1 MIIAQGSIGIDEN
14 AKLAEEAK
22 DKAEFN
28 GNALTIFKND
38 MSAYAQ
44 QLRADLNNAIKQN
57 DATRDQIENAQNNIS
72 DEIARAKADG
82 QSLAQSY
89 TDQVGNTIT
98 TNIEKEITSQQSFLQ
113 GKMTTSESSPFDADV
128 DPSVKHQNGDVWIQI
143 SQTNRDNKI
152 DYDVKGNVIK
162 SAVAM
167 FHYVQGPDDPK
178 GGWVEQN
185 WDQEIMSVEN
195 LSALSADLGDVSA
208 GNMTGVHIVGGTLGI
223 DINGGFGGGN
233 DGGWN
238 PLSWDNAGQ
247 KFNAYNWWGMGMHV
261 QNGLMTLRGRRTS
274 GTEDAGNYDTTMIGP
289 NDIKLRESVNT
300 GTGNGD
306 ITDRVDIRTNYI
318 EIASKYGTPKA
329 NGTVGCGLYSDG
341 TASISA
347 LLKVPK
353 IEAGP
358 PGQHLVINS
367 SVDGRYAITS
377 HVVGNDSNLSIKNV
391 KGEFSN
397 KRALAEILGT
407 DIYNYTYKGDNQIRN
422 IGPVIDDVHDI
433 DKSQYN
439 TSEYLIYHGDQHDSI
454 ALQNAVA
461 LLIGSVHEL
470 SEQNESLLS
479 KITQLE
485 MEKNGNN

>member
-22 DKAEFN
+22 NKAEFN

-82 QSLAQSY
+82 QSLAHSY

-143 SQTNRDNKI
+143 AQTNRDNKI

-167 FHYVQGPDDPK
+167 FHYVQGHDDPQ

-247 KFNAYNWWGMGMHV
+247 KFNAYNWWHGNACSKRSYDFAWS
-261 QNGLMTLRGRRTS
+261 QNFW
-274 GTEDAGNYDTTMIGP
+274 N
-289 NDIKLRESVNT
+289 
-300 GTGNGD
+300 
-306 ITDRVDIRTNYI
+306 
-318 EIASKYGTPKA
+318 
-329 NGTVGCGLYSDG
+329 
-341 TASISA
+341 
-347 LLKVPK
+347 
-353 IEAGP
+353 
-358 PGQHLVINS
+358 
-367 SVDGRYAITS
+367 
-377 HVVGNDSNLSIKNV
+377 
-391 KGEFSN
+391 
-397 KRALAEILGT
+397 
-407 DIYNYTYKGDNQIRN
+407 
-422 IGPVIDDVHDI
+422 
-433 DKSQYN
+433 
-439 TSEYLIYHGDQHDSI
+439 
-454 ALQNAVA
+454 
-461 LLIGSVHEL
+461 
-470 SEQNESLLS
+470 
-479 KITQLE
+479 
-485 MEKNGNN
+485 